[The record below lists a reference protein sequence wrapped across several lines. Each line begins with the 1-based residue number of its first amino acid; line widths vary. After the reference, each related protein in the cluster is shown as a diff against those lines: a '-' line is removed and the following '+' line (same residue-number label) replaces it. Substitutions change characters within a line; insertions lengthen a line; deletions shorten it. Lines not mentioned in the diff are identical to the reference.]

1 MQNAKNDAKCYCYQ
15 WGIGYG
21 NPYFSRFK
29 KNFAN
34 GMPIALYSGME
45 NGRKKSKKILLTIQ
59 DSMVYFRYR
68 KQTFTLEIEKM
79 EMQILYI
86 SDCCGSY
93 LDDCHI
99 EYGICNDCGE
109 HCEIITEEYPATP
122 VCGG

>member
-15 WGIGYG
+15 WGIGYEK
-21 NPYFSRFK
+21 PYFSRLK
-29 KNFAN
+29 KNFPN

-122 VCGG
+122 ICGG

>member
-1 MQNAKNDAKCYCYQ
+1 
-15 WGIGYG
+15 
-21 NPYFSRFK
+21 
-29 KNFAN
+29 
-34 GMPIALYSGME
+34 MPIALYSGME

>member
-1 MQNAKNDAKCYCYQ
+1 MGDTLRKAL
-15 WGIGYG
+15 
-21 NPYFSRFK
+21 FSRQ
-29 KNFAN
+29 KNFFSN
-34 GMPIALYSGME
+34 GTPIALYYGMKNE
-45 NGRKKSKKILLTIQ
+45 
-59 DSMVYFRYR
+59 
-68 KQTFTLEIEKM
+68 TFTLEIEKM

-109 HCEIITEEYPATP
+109 HCEVLTEEYPATP